1 MQEEWLCLNCQTQKA
16 LLGQLGDSG
25 KIPQPVLAIAVA
37 KESAPTSGPVKATV
51 EPVSVKAGTTP
62 TPPVEITSVSPAAND
77 SHNAALVSTP
87 ETNLT
92 SVPPLKETA
101 PKPQAAVPNVD
112 VPTAVKAEK
121 TDPNTAKQAETEAPE
136 LKGAAAHSPVSE
148 CGVVPPS
155 TVAAKV
161 ALAGTIQS
169 TGRQTELST
178 QDSITKAAQPD
189 DYIKKTQATKS
200 SQQVEMQLTLQEPH
214 PEAKVDITAAGTDRS
229 IKMTENVDI
238 ISSEETTKS
247 IVIKVRLCSVIYFIF
262 LSDS

>member
-1 MQEEWLCLNCQTQKA
+1 MNCQTQKA

-25 KIPQPVLAIAVA
+25 KMSQPVLAIAVA
-37 KESAPTSGPVKATV
+37 KESAPTSGPVKATM

-62 TPPVEITSVSPAAND
+62 TPPAETTSLSPAAND

-101 PKPQAAVPNVD
+101 PKPQVAVPNVN
-112 VPTAVKAEK
+112 VPTAVKAAK
-121 TDPNTAKQAETEAPE
+121 TDPNTAEQPEIEASK
-136 LKGAAAHSPVSE
+136 LTAAATHSPVTES
-148 CGVVPPS
+148 GVVPSS

-161 ALAGTIQS
+161 ALPGTVQS

-189 DYIKKTQATKS
+189 DYFKKTQATKS

-214 PEAKVDITAAGTDRS
+214 PESKAELTAAGRDRIS
-229 IKMTENVDI
+229 KTTADVDI

-247 IVIKVRLCSVIYFIF
+247 IAIEVRLICHFIF
-262 LSDS
+262 LFDS